1 MEALPESEEEA
12 QSSEEEESEESEESE
27 DEEEM
32 ENSRMKIPKSG
43 NKLNA
48 AGPSQGKANEESDEE
63 DEDEEEEDS
72 DSDEQ
77 LAGRMQRGAGIS
89 TPGSDEPDRTR
100 ILSVLEL
107 EDLFLK
113 QAPEGA
119 FPFLLPAL
127 RRTDLLLPS
136 FGRVW
141 SRKRED
147 GRWTRRVPQRWK
159 VVDHQRPH
167 RREEGLGLVD
177 ARKDEALPNHPPLP
191 RRPTL

>member
-12 QSSEEEESEESEESE
+12 GSSEEEESEESE

-48 AGPSQGKANEESDEE
+48 AGPSQGKANELSE
-63 DEDEEEEDS
+63 DEDDEDEDDS
-72 DSDEQ
+72 DSDEE

-119 FPFLLPAL
+119 FRF
-127 RRTDLLLPS
+127 
-136 FGRVW
+136 
-141 SRKRED
+141 
-147 GRWTRRVPQRWK
+147 
-159 VVDHQRPH
+159 
-167 RREEGLGLVD
+167 
-177 ARKDEALPNHPPLP
+177 
-191 RRPTL
+191 